1 MKKITLTI
9 LMAIAGLYT
18 MAQAKATTTQFYKG
32 TLVRE
37 DGNEIVFNFELRKK
51 NGKPV
56 IYIINGMERF
66 RVDGVRMTADSVFI
80 KMPLF
85 ESYFKA
91 AVSNNNWTGVWIKE
105 TSKGTQQMPFVA
117 RLAATRFPLTEGT
130 ARVSITGR
138 WEADF
143 ASDSGAAIN
152 AVAEFQQKGNTL
164 TGSFLTSTGDYR
176 YLSGI
181 VTGNKLKL
189 STFDGGHAFLF
200 TADVSGKNK
209 ITNGKFYSGKT
220 FVDDWT
226 AKKKST
232 AIVPP
237 NASAMY
243 LKPGETSLNFRF
255 PDLDS
260 NLVSINDDRFKNKVV
275 VIQLMGS
282 WCPNCMDETA
292 FLSEYYTANK
302 NRGVEVLGLAY
313 EYTSNFERA
322 KQGLLKFKNRF
333 NVQYPLLFTGVSITD
348 ELRTEKTLPQVT
360 PIKVFPSSIIIDKK
374 GVVRKLDNGFY
385 GPGTGIHYKQYKKEF
400 HDTINRLLSE

>member
-9 LMAIAGLYT
+9 LMAFAALYSI
-18 MAQAKATTTQFYKG
+18 AQAKTTPTQLYKG

-37 DGNEIVFNFELRKK
+37 DGNEIVFNFELQKK

-56 IYIINGMERF
+56 IYILNGKERF
-66 RVDGVRMTADSVFI
+66 RVDSVRMTVDSVFI

-91 AVSNNNWTGVWIKE
+91 AASNNNWTGVWTKE

-117 RLAATRFPLTEGT
+117 GPAATRFPLTEGA
-130 ARVSITGR
+130 ARFTITGR

-143 ASDSGAAIN
+143 DSDSSTALN
-152 AVAEFQQKGNTL
+152 AVAEFEQRGNAL
-164 TGSFLTSTGDYR
+164 TGTFLTTTGDYR

-200 TADVSGKNK
+200 TADIVGTNK
-209 ITNGKFYSGKT
+209 IRNGKFYSGAS
-220 FVDDWT
+220 FVDEWT
-226 AKKKST
+226 AQKKSS

-243 LKPGETSLNFRF
+243 LKPGETNLDFRF

-313 EYTSNFERA
+313 EYTSNFARA

-333 NVQYPLLFTGVSITD
+333 NVRYPLLFTGVSILD

-385 GPGTGIHYKQYKKEF
+385 GPGTGIHYEQYKKEF
-400 HDTINRLLSE
+400 SETINRLLSE